1 MLKIQNNIP
10 LKEYSTFK
18 IGGPAKYFTCVKT
31 TSQLAESLEWAKKNN
46 YPFFFLGNGS
56 NILFSDKGYK
66 GLIIKIQLS
75 GLKSQDTKI
84 ICGAGNLINEVQ
96 DITISKGLTGFEW
109 AAGIPGTIGGAIFG
123 NAGAFGREM
132 KDVVE
137 NVKALNLKTL
147 KPENFKNKK
156 CQFFY
161 RSSIFKIKR
170 NWVILEAEL
179 EFKKAKKEDVLKKIK
194 EDLFYRIGRHP
205 LKYPSI
211 GSIFKNIKFTPYN
224 PENLKLQTRDKK
236 NKDIYRKEKLRP
248 LERGYTGF
256 TKENLK
262 LIEKFPDLK
271 QFFQKGEI
279 PAAYLIHSCNLKGK
293 KIGGAQVS
301 EKHPNFIINI
311 SNAKAKDVINLI
323 SLVKKKVRQK
333 FRIQLEEEIII
344 I

>member
-66 GLIIKIQLS
+66 GLIIKIQIS

-96 DITISKGLTGFEW
+96 NITISKGLTGFEW
-109 AAGIPGTIGGAIFG
+109 AAGIPGTVGGAIFG

-132 KDVVE
+132 KNVVG

-156 CQFFY
+156 CHFFY

-194 EDLFYRIGRHP
+194 EDLFYRRERHP

-211 GSIFKNIKFTPYN
+211 GSIFKNIK
-224 PENLKLQTRDKK
+224 
-236 NKDIYRKEKLRP
+236 
-248 LERGYTGF
+248 F

-279 PAAYLIHSCNLKGK
+279 PVAYLIHSCNLKGK

-323 SLVKKKVRQK
+323 SLVKKKVKQK

>member
-66 GLIIKIQLS
+66 GLIIKIQIS

-96 DITISKGLTGFEW
+96 NITISKGLTGFEW
-109 AAGIPGTIGGAIFG
+109 AAGIPGTVGGAIFG

-156 CQFFY
+156 CHFFY

-194 EDLFYRIGRHP
+194 EDLFYRRERHP

-211 GSIFKNIKFTPYN
+211 GSIFKNIK
-224 PENLKLQTRDKK
+224 
-236 NKDIYRKEKLRP
+236 
-248 LERGYTGF
+248 F

-279 PAAYLIHSCNLKGK
+279 PVAYLIHSCNLKGK

-323 SLVKKKVRQK
+323 SLVKKKVKQK